1 MSRADL
7 YKQVQASIGRSVC
20 QAALRGVEEVTWFL
34 QGNIDPDQDFK
45 KALPLKKPEEINVQT
60 KHFQLQRKTDIVT
73 VKKIRRQRADK
84 TRAECIMA

>member
-1 MSRADL
+1 MEGL
-7 YKQVQASIGRSVC
+7 
-20 QAALRGVEEVTWFL
+20 TWFL

-45 KALPLKKPEEINVQT
+45 KALPLKKVVEINVQT
-60 KHFQLQRKTDIVT
+60 KHFQLQRKTEILT